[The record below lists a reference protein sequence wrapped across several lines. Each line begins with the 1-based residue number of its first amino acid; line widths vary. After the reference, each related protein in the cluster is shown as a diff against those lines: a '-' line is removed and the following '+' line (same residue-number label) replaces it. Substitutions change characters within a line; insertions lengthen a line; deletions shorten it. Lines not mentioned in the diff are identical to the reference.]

1 MSRLIDA
8 DVLIE
13 SIVNRAG
20 SETVLYNT
28 TEELNAYLE
37 GCVYKQNAII
47 DIINDLQTAYDVE
60 SVMAEL
66 EHQKEQCEKDMKYY
80 EEKSWKDHISHTN
93 YDLFYAQSD
102 CWEDAIDIVRKGG
115 IE

>member
-1 MSRLIDA
+1 MSDLISRSA
-8 DVLIE
+8 LIE
-13 SIVNRAG
+13 LIQSHDDITLDRF
-20 SETVLYNT
+20 SELSVIRVIK
-28 TEELNAYLE
+28 E
-37 GCVYKQNAII
+37 QP
-47 DIINDLQTAYDVE
+47 TAYDVE
-60 SVMAEL
+60 GVVAEL

-115 IE
+115 ME

>member
-13 SIVNRAG
+13 AIVNRAG

-37 GCVYKQNAII
+37 GCAYKQNAII
-47 DIINDLQTAYDVE
+47 DMINDLQTAYDVE
-60 SVMAEL
+60 KVVEEL
-66 EHQKEQCEKDMKYY
+66 EVQKWEVSDWRDKWRNEI
-80 EEKSWKDHISHTN
+80 ISN
-93 YDLFYAQSD
+93 
-102 CWEDAIDIVRKGG
+102 CIDIVKRGG